1 MVSGQHT
8 GPLVSLGAMAAT
20 VPAPSAAA
28 IPVASR
34 REFTARAV
42 AASLV
47 ISAVIGA
54 SYPYIVLKL
63 GFGPNI
69 AVVAA
74 FLGFVSLG
82 LLFRDFT
89 RWENGVIQSAGTA
102 AGQTAFLCVLMAAFD
117 MLRLDPSLG
126 FSFRLT
132 PLQTFLWL
140 TTAGW
145 LGVLLSVPMRRHF
158 VVEEKLPYPDGVA
171 AGETILVLD
180 ERGHGS
186 KAATRAMGWGSLTSA
201 VVMLLRAD
209 TRLLPPVWFRIPE
222 LLPVGPTGTTMNMGV
237 SWSLLSLGAGM
248 LVGFRVNASMLAGAI
263 LSWVVAP
270 PLLLQNGVIDEL
282 VRRKVLLWV
291 MWPATGM
298 MVAGGLAALA
308 LRWRLL
314 IKTFRQ
320 LSGAEIEA
328 GDFPMRWVVV
338 GSLICS
344 AAVVWV
350 QYSLGMPVWM
360 AVVAIL
366 LSVPLMLVGLRVFGE
381 TNWGPISALSNMMQ
395 GVFGVLA
402 PGHVLPNMVASG
414 VTGTI
419 AAESEGLMQAY
430 RTGEMLGSRPRL
442 LTYAQLLAVPVG
454 AATVALVYPLLR
466 DTYGIGGENG
476 LQAPTAQK
484 WAGFATLLSRGLSAL
499 PHGAI
504 TALVIAVVLGI
515 VFTVIEDTRWKKY
528 CPSPTGIGIGMLV
541 PGSAIVTMFLG
552 ALLVL
557 VLPRMRAAAAPTAG
571 GATEDRTLTALASGL
586 IAGEALVAVI
596 VPILVAIG
604 VVHLR

>member
-1 MVSGQHT
+1 
-8 GPLVSLGAMAAT
+8 MAAT
-20 VPAPSAAA
+20 VPAPPAAA
-28 IPVASR
+28 PGVAAR

-42 AASLV
+42 VASLV
-47 ISAVIGA
+47 ISAIIGA
-54 SYPYIVLKL
+54 AYPYIVLKL

-69 AVVAA
+69 SVVAA

-82 LLFRDFT
+82 LLFRDFS
-89 RWENGVIQSAGTA
+89 RWENNVIQSAGTA

-126 FSFRLT
+126 FTFRLT
-132 PLQTFLWL
+132 PVQTFLWL

-158 VVEEKLPYPDGVA
+158 VVEEKLPYPDGIA

-186 KAATRAMGWGSLTSA
+186 RTATRAMGWGSLGSA

-209 TRLLPPVWFRIPE
+209 TRLLGAAWYRIPE
-222 LLPVGPTGTTMNMGV
+222 LLPLGPTGSTMNVGV

-248 LVGFRVNASMLAGAI
+248 LVGFRVNASMLAGTI

-282 VRRKVLLWV
+282 LRRKVLLWV

-298 MVAGGLAALA
+298 LVAGGLTALA

-320 LSGAEIEA
+320 LTGAEIDA
-328 GDFPMRWVVV
+328 GDFPMRWVVI
-338 GSLICS
+338 GSVVCS
-344 AAVVWV
+344 IAVIGV

-360 AVVAIL
+360 AITAIV
-366 LSVPLMLVGLRVFGE
+366 LSIPLMLVGLRVFGE

-395 GVFGVLA
+395 AVFGVLA
-402 PGHVLPNMVASG
+402 PGHVLPNMIASG

-419 AAESEGLMQAY
+419 AAESEGLMQVY
-430 RTGEMLGSRPRL
+430 RTGEMLGSRPRF

-454 AATVALVYPLLR
+454 AATVAVVYPLLR

-484 WAGFATLLSRGLSAL
+484 WAGFATLLSRGVSAL
-499 PHGAI
+499 PHGAL
-504 TALVIAVVLGI
+504 AGLVIAVILGI
-515 VFTVIEDTRWKKY
+515 VFTVIEDTRWKRY

-552 ALLVL
+552 ALVTAAW
-557 VLPRMRAAAAPTAG
+557 PRQNGQNGIPEPG
-571 GATEDRTLTALASGL
+571 ENRTLTALASGF
-586 IAGEALVAVI
+586 IAGEALIAVI
-596 VPILVAIG
+596 IPVLVALK
-604 VVHLR
+604 VVHLQ